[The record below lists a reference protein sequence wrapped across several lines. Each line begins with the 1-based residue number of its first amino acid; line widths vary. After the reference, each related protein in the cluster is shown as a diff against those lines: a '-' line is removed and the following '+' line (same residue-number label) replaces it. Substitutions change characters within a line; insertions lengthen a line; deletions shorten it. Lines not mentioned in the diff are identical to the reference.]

1 MGLAVAVQLLPC
13 AARAQAPVS
22 PFIPDTGVVIAS
34 APHWVGEF
42 AILSGNALL
51 SGVTAGV
58 VRKLRHGSFR
68 EGFLRGLAGG
78 GVVYVGK
85 RVVAERFSGSG
96 LLGREVAAVGVSMV
110 ANAGDGVGLLDR
122 FILPAGIAR
131 FYVDRR
137 PPPGAPHLRF
147 RLDAVAAGWTIY
159 GLQQRELS
167 FDAGKSLSAGTP
179 VFRTHNTVMN
189 QGDVRAG
196 GYSQAGVVLLS
207 DVPAWGPVF
216 ATRQLHHELEHM
228 VQEDQIEGTWLRP
241 LQRTLLSR
249 FAAGRALDDW
259 VDVNASTQVL
269 DLLSN
274 VITKHDVRPWELEAD
289 YLAKR
294 R

>member
-1 MGLAVAVQLLPC
+1 MTASGRLA
-13 AARAQAPVS
+13 AQAPVS
-22 PFIPDTGVVIAS
+22 PFVPDTAPVIGG
-34 APHWVGEF
+34 APHWAGEF
-42 AILSGNALL
+42 AILSGNAVV

-58 VRKLRHGSFR
+58 VRKLRGGSFR
-68 EGFLRGLAGG
+68 EGFLRGLTGG

-85 RVVAERFSGSG
+85 RVVAEHFSGSG
-96 LLGREVAAVGVSMV
+96 LLGREVAAVGTSMV
-110 ANAGDGVGLLDR
+110 SNAGDGVGFLDR
-122 FILPAGIAR
+122 FILPVGIAR
-131 FYVDRR
+131 VYLDRR
-137 PPPGAPHLRF
+137 PPPGAPRVRL
-147 RLDAVAAGWTIY
+147 RLDAVAVGWTLY
-159 GLQQRELS
+159 GLRQRDLS
-167 FDAGKSLSAGTP
+167 FDAGASLSAGTP
-179 VFRTHNTVMN
+179 IFKTHNKVMN

-228 VQEDQIEGTWLRP
+228 VQEDQIQATWLRP
-241 LQRTLLSR
+241 LQRALLSR
-249 FAAGRALDDW
+249 FRAGRTVDDW

-274 VITKHDVRPWELEAD
+274 VVRQHDVRPWELEAD

>member
-1 MGLAVAVQLLPC
+1 M
-13 AARAQAPVS
+13 S
-22 PFIPDTGVVIAS
+22 PFIPDTTPVVAG
-34 APHWVGEF
+34 APHWAGEF
-42 AILSGNALL
+42 AILSGNAVL

-58 VRKLRHGSFR
+58 VRKLHHGSFR

-85 RVVAERFSGSG
+85 RVVAEHFSGSG
-96 LLGREVAAVGVSMV
+96 LLGREVAAVGTSMV
-110 ANAGDGVGLLDR
+110 ANAGDGVGALDR
-122 FILPAGIAR
+122 LILPAGIAR
-131 FYVDRR
+131 FYIDRR

-147 RLDAVAAGWTIY
+147 RLDAVATGWTIY
-159 GLQQRELS
+159 GLRQKELT

-179 VFRTHNTVMN
+179 VFRTHNKVMN

-207 DVPAWGPVF
+207 DVPAWGPVY
-216 ATRQLHHELEHM
+216 AQRQLHHELEHM
-228 VQEDQIEGTWLRP
+228 VQEDQIEATWLRP
-241 LQRTLLSR
+241 LQRALLTR
-249 FAAGRALDDW
+249 LPAGRLVDDW
-259 VDVNASTQVL
+259 VDLNASTQVL

-274 VITKHDVRPWELEAD
+274 VVTQHDVRPWEIEAD